1 MKIPHVLCS
10 FRDSVSLT
18 ALLCV
23 HFLSRDALAQG
34 CAMCRTALSGDDPLS
49 QGIFWSVMLLMAAP
63 FLVAGSIGGWLFYR
77 YRRAQST
84 IPHTASILPLPTSFN
99 EQKEDQP

>member
-1 MKIPHVLCS
+1 MRIPYVLCS
-10 FRDSVSLT
+10 VRDSLSLT
-18 ALLCV
+18 ALLGI
-23 HFLSRDALAQG
+23 HFLPRDALAQG

-49 QGIFWSVMLLMAAP
+49 QGIFWSVMVLMAAP

-77 YRRAQST
+77 YRRAQRT
-84 IPHTASILPLPTSFN
+84 RHHTASILPLPTFFN